1 MKKLVY
7 LGQVILD
14 LNKML
19 MYEYHYEYMQPAFGS
34 MLNGLRQL
42 CLQDRDFCEDI
53 AGYIDTWFDAS
64 NYSKDSGRP
73 ISSGKNRKVNGMMK
87 YNLGGLI
94 IT

>member
-42 CLQDRDFCEDI
+42 CLQETFAKILR
-53 AGYIDTWFDAS
+53 GT
-64 NYSKDSGRP
+64 
-73 ISSGKNRKVNGMMK
+73 
-87 YNLGGLI
+87 
-94 IT
+94 